1 MLLCFTVLQTLM
13 YAKAWLNYTLNCDTD
28 TTQNLRGGIAVVT
41 FAKGEVPASFLA
53 ATLIIY
59 VMLLD
64 SPVKVICKSVVKF
77 VFITS
82 VSAISKYLIR
92 YFVIDP

>member
-1 MLLCFTVLQTLM
+1 M
-13 YAKAWLNYTLNCDTD
+13 
-28 TTQNLRGGIAVVT
+28 VT

-53 ATLIIY
+53 AILIIY
-59 VMLLD
+59 VVLLD

-77 VFITS
+77 VFVTLS
-82 VSAISKYLIR
+82 VSAKLKYSIR